1 MSTGCFH
8 QPSYKI
14 AGLMTQRGRQQV
26 SSCPGR
32 SMVSTLD
39 KGDGGAMAR
48 DGSFHWELEKSKDKD
63 ENGNQVTT
71 IKCHGDL
78 VSDTAGEIK
87 ELVRPLI
94 PLGGRIIIDLGD
106 VKHLDSAGLGALVGL
121 KASAIKQGPCRL
133 ELANMTPGVLELLR
147 ITHLT
152 QMFSS

>member
-1 MSTGCFH
+1 
-8 QPSYKI
+8 
-14 AGLMTQRGRQQV
+14 
-26 SSCPGR
+26 
-32 SMVSTLD
+32 
-39 KGDGGAMAR
+39 MAR
-48 DGSFHWELEKSKDKD
+48 DGSLRCELEKSKDKD

-78 VSDTAGEIK
+78 VSDTVGE
-87 ELVRPLI
+87 RPLI

-121 KASAIKQGPCRL
+121 KASAVKHGPCTL
-133 ELANMTPGVLELLR
+133 EFANMTPGVLELLR

>member
-1 MSTGCFH
+1 
-8 QPSYKI
+8 
-14 AGLMTQRGRQQV
+14 
-26 SSCPGR
+26 
-32 SMVSTLD
+32 
-39 KGDGGAMAR
+39 MAR
-48 DGSFHWELEKSKDKD
+48 DGSFHCELEKSKDKD

-78 VSDTAGEIK
+78 VSDTAAEIQ

-121 KASAIKQGPCRL
+121 NASEINQGVCNL
-133 ELANMTPGVLELLR
+133 ELANMTPGVLELQRLS
-147 ITHLT
+147 HLT